1 MQMPRLL
8 FKEQLSTPL
17 SDISFCPVINILSFV
32 PFPIRSFMRYSFDNI
47 FKSRGEE
54 ARIKAN
60 INQFS
65 VSSIRLLFFSVA
77 FALAASDNFLPS
89 AFHHRC
95 ASLFIPVFQIQNR

>member
-1 MQMPRLL
+1 
-8 FKEQLSTPL
+8 
-17 SDISFCPVINILSFV
+17 
-32 PFPIRSFMRYSFDNI
+32 MRYSFDNI
-47 FKSRGEE
+47 FKSRREE

-65 VSSIRLLFFSVA
+65 VSSIRLLFLLERL

-95 ASLFIPVFQIQNR
+95 FTIYSGVSDSESLTENRCLY